1 MKLKNIELHNK
12 CQCEIRWRMFKGKDK
27 PTAGLFCKFHDVF
40 LDWLS
45 DDIATELI
53 NSGISEGPYLIRK
66 KPKRKKPKIT
76 RVQKIHRVAKHK
88 HKTKTAIDK
97 HPA

>member
-1 MKLKNIELHNK
+1 MKQKNIELHNK
-12 CQCEIRWRMFKGKDK
+12 CQCEIRWKQFKNKDK

-53 NSGISEGPYLIRK
+53 KGGISEGPYLIRK
-66 KPKRKKPKIT
+66 KPKRKKAKIT
-76 RVQKIHRVAKHK
+76 RVQKQHRSSLAKSQ
-88 HKTKTAIDK
+88 IDT
-97 HPA
+97 HPQ

>member
-1 MKLKNIELHNK
+1 
-12 CQCEIRWRMFKGKDK
+12 MFKGKDK